1 MNKRPNYFFY
11 TAPFVAIIAIIA
23 LIWPEMLTNVII
35 KVTTF
40 FYTTFDWF
48 VVWLPLLAIIMG
60 MYFAFSKYGKIKLG
74 GVDAKPEYTLYS
86 WMAMLFTAGIG
97 VGIVFYGPIEGLWHY
112 FQSPIGVN
120 AGVSP
125 AEAMENAM
133 ALSIWVWGIPAWAL
147 YMVGGLIVA
156 YFAYQHNMD
165 FSPSAAVEKAFS
177 KKKWS
182 KTLSKVIL
190 IIAIIS
196 IALSV
201 ASSIAMATTQI
212 SSGLKIITGKSF
224 TSTFAKI
231 IILIFIFTSY
241 TGASI
246 LPIKKGMKVLGDW
259 TMYIS
264 IALLVFVFLSGPT
277 HYFISVMVN
286 TIGRIITQT
295 IPFSFEMYL
304 FRDRSWFT
312 WYPMSYWVWW
322 ITWTPFVGVFLAKIS
337 KGRTIKQFILA
348 SVFVPS
354 GFMIVWFSVFS
365 GYSLLDTIEGTGSL
379 AEIANTGQYEGTI
392 YNLLNLLP
400 LSGVT
405 KIVTVFLFIGFVI
418 TTVTSAAISL
428 GIMTSNDGKSESKSK
443 SVVWCIFMA
452 LIGFAVI
459 ITGKI
464 EGIKSVGSFAG
475 FPFVFIMLILGAGFI
490 KQIRKDYIDKN
501 QNLEE

>member
-1 MNKRPNYFFY
+1 MKRPNYFLY
-11 TAPFVAIIAIIA
+11 TAPFVAAIALIS
-23 LIWPEMLTNVII
+23 LIWPETLTNVII
-35 KVTTF
+35 KMTTF

-48 VVWLPLLAIIMG
+48 VVWLPLMAIIIG
-60 MYFAFSKYGKIKLG
+60 LYFAFSKYGKIRLG
-74 GVDAKPEYTLYS
+74 GDDAKPEYTLYS

-97 VGIVFYGPIEGLWHY
+97 VGIVFYGPIEGMWHY
-112 FQSPIGVN
+112 FQSPIGVS
-120 AGVSP
+120 AGLSQ

-133 ALSIWVWGIPAWAL
+133 ALSIWVWGVPAWAL

-165 FSPSAAVEKAFS
+165 FSPSAAVEKAYG
-177 KKKWS
+177 KRKWA
-182 KTLSKVIL
+182 KAVGIMIL
-190 IIAIIS
+190 VIAIIS

-201 ASSIAMATTQI
+201 SSSIAMATTQI
-212 SSGLKIITGKSF
+212 ASGLKIITGKTF

-231 IILIFIFTSY
+231 IILIFIFCAY
-241 TGASI
+241 TGASV
-246 LPIKKGMKVLGDW
+246 LPIQKGMKVLGDW

-264 IALLVFVFLSGPT
+264 IGLLIFVFLAGPT
-277 HYFISVMVN
+277 HYFVSVMIN

-348 SVFVPS
+348 SIFVPA

-365 GYSLLDTIEGTGSL
+365 GYSLLDTIEGTGTL
-379 AEIANTGQYEGTI
+379 AEIANTGSYEGTI

-400 LSGVT
+400 LSAVT
-405 KIVTVFLFIGFVI
+405 KPVTVFLFIGFVI

-475 FPFVFIMLILGAGFI
+475 FPFVYILLILIAGFI
-490 KQIRKDYIDKN
+490 KQIRIDVNKKT
-501 QNLEE
+501 QELEE